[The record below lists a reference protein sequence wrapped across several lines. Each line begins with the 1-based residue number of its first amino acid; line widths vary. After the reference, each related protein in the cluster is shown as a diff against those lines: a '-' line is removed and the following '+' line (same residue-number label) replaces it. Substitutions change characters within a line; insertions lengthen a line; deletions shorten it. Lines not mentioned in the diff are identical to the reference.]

1 MSEFQS
7 GLYDWEMHIVKM
19 KVPVQSPDAFS
30 LSKEGFKLIY
40 SLLLPCCIGSQ
51 LGTWQYLELF
61 WIFAGGAGEA
71 AGIESAEVKDVPSI
85 LQDTQLSLPPQ
96 GHT

>member
-1 MSEFQS
+1 
-7 GLYDWEMHIVKM
+7 MHIVKM
-19 KVPVQSPDAFS
+19 KVPIQNPDAFS
-30 LSKEGFKLIY
+30 LSKEGFKLTC

-71 AGIESAEVKDVPSI
+71 AGIESAEIKDVPSI
-85 LQDTQLSLPPQ
+85 LQGTQLSLPPQ